1 MLSLCNAELEF
12 FLKRHPLEF
21 CFCFGRNFKIVW
33 TNSRPFS
40 LPSVLL
46 SSLFLFTY
54 SCEPKP
60 STIRKAKIFGKGR
73 CEGGGPR
80 IAAQNPPMDIFCYV
94 PRFLSFLLYDQSAT
108 QRNAPTVNEHVRLAR
123 SNLDVQAGPITGTKN
138 KIKKKESFKRKT
150 KKRLRKMRVQQRC
163 RRKE

>member
-80 IAAQNPPMDIFCYV
+80 TAAQNPPMDFFALYPASCLFFCMINL
-94 PRFLSFLLYDQSAT
+94 P
-108 QRNAPTVNEHVRLAR
+108 RNAMPRLLMNTCASLGAIWMCRLAQ
-123 SNLDVQAGPITGTKN
+123 LLGQ
-138 KIKKKESFKRKT
+138 KIK
-150 KKRLRKMRVQQRC
+150 
-163 RRKE
+163 